1 MAKPEDGLGAL
12 IVATPAEDGGDD
24 DMGDEKSMA
33 GEALAK
39 ALASKDGARIADAF
53 SHMMAVCDEDEGDEA
68 DELELDD

>member
-53 SHMMAVCDEDEGDEA
+53 SHMMAVCDEDEDE
-68 DELELDD
+68 ELELDD